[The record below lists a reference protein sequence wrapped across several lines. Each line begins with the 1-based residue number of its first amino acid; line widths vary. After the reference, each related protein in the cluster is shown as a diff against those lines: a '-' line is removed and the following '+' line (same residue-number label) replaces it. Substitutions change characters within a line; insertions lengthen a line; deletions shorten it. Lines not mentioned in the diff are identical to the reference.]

1 LKGFFA
7 EFDWILGDGKE
18 IVIGELRNEWSEDL
32 FNVFLVRAEGQD
44 DPLSGIFSD
53 RADWN

>member
-1 LKGFFA
+1 MQGFFA
-7 EFDWILGDGKE
+7 EVDRILGDDKE
-18 IVIGELRNEWSEDL
+18 IVIGELRNEWPEDF

-44 DPLSGIFSD
+44 DPLPGIFSD